1 MPTIRDVSKMA
12 GVSVATV
19 SRVINSNQPVSAT
32 TANRVKSAM
41 AELGYQPNSNAKALA
56 TNRSDILG
64 MVVGDLGGP
73 FFGDLMA
80 EAEQQARRQKKHLL
94 VTSGGHSR
102 EGELEAIDFLLR
114 RQVDALLLHVD
125 SMTDSDLFELSVQTT
140 TPLVLI
146 NRFVPDLQDN
156 CIHVNNEVGGAMITR
171 HLIAQG
177 HREIACIT
185 GPLYKADSRGRLQGY
200 RRALEQAGLS
210 YEEQRVV
217 ESDYMESGG
226 SLALDRLLSRQV
238 PFSAIVCGNDL
249 MAFGVIRG
257 LRHLGLKVPEDVS
270 VTGYD
275 DIVMSSYFE
284 PALTTINIPIG
295 EMGTQAARLGAQMAS
310 GQPASIQQSFE
321 PELMVR
327 ESTRPPPGGQN
338 LDPTQLQHAQQ
349 Q

>member
-1 MPTIRDVSKMA
+1 MATIRDVSKMA

-19 SRVINSNQPVSAT
+19 SRVINSNQPVSKG
-32 TANRVKSAM
+32 TADRVKFAM

-56 TNRSDILG
+56 TSRSDILG

-80 EAEQQARRQKKHLL
+80 EAELEARRLKKHLL
-94 VTSGGHSR
+94 VTSGGHTR
-102 EGELEAIDFLLR
+102 EGEQEAIDFLLR

-125 SMTDSDLFELSVQTT
+125 SMTDPDLFELSTQTT

-146 NRFVPDLQDN
+146 NRFVPDLNDK
-156 CIHVNNEVGGAMITR
+156 CIHVNNEVGGTMITR
-171 HLIAQG
+171 HLIDQG
-177 HREIACIT
+177 HQHIACIT

-200 RRALEQAGLS
+200 RRAMEQANMP
-210 YEEQRVV
+210 YVEQLVV

-226 SLALDRLLSRQV
+226 STALDRLLARQV

-257 LRHLGLKVPEDVS
+257 LRRLGLKVPDDVS

-284 PALTTINIPIG
+284 PALTTVNVPIG
-295 EMGTQAARLGAQMAS
+295 EMGTQAARLGAQLAS

-321 PELMVR
+321 PELMAR
-327 ESTRPPPGGQN
+327 DSTRPPSGGQH